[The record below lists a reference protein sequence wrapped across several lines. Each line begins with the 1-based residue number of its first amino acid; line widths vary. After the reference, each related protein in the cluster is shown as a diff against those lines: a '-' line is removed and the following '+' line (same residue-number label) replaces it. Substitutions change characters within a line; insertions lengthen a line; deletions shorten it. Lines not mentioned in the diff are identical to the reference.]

1 MREKQS
7 KSVNNQL
14 MSTRLADIKQFESL
28 DLLARQLVEG
38 FITGLHKSPYHGF
51 SVEFAEHKLYNF
63 GESTRH
69 VDWKVYARTDRLYT
83 KQFEEETNLRAQI
96 LLDVSN
102 SMYYPKPGLDKIRFS
117 VLCAAS
123 LAHLLTSQRDA
134 VGLTTFSDEI
144 LYQSALKST
153 KTHLNQLLTQLSDL
167 LSTPGK
173 AATNVANVLHQIA
186 DKIHKRSL
194 VILFSDMFQKSND
207 LDEIFGA
214 LQHLKHNKHEVLI
227 FHVSDHKTELEFEF
241 EDRPHRFIDLETN
254 ETIKLNPREIKDH
267 YKQHMSQL
275 YQDLKIRC
283 GSYKIDLVEA
293 DISEPF
299 EKILGAYLIKR
310 KRMR

>member
-1 MREKQS
+1 
-7 KSVNNQL
+7 
-14 MSTRLADIKQFESL
+14 MSIQLADIKQFGSL

-83 KQFEEETNLRAQI
+83 KQYEEETNLRARI
-96 LLDVSN
+96 LLDVSR
-102 SMYYPKPGLDKIRFS
+102 SMYYPQPDLAKIKFS

-134 VGLTTFSDEI
+134 VGLTTFSDHI
-144 LYQSALKST
+144 HYHSPTKAT
-153 KTHLNQLLTQLSDL
+153 KTHLNQLLKELSL
-167 LSTPGK
+167 LMEEKGATS
-173 AATNVANVLHQIA
+173 TNVPKVLHEIA
-186 DKIHKRSL
+186 DQIHRRSM
-194 VILFSDMFQKSND
+194 VILFTDMFHQTND
-207 LDEIFGA
+207 LEAIFGA

-227 FHVSDHKTELEFEF
+227 FHVTDQQTELEFEF
-241 EDRPHRFIDLETN
+241 EDRPYQFIDLETN
-254 ETIKLNPREIKDH
+254 ASMKLNPREVKAQ
-267 YKQHMSQL
+267 YQKQMSAL
-275 YQDLKIRC
+275 YNDLKIRC

-293 DISEPF
+293 DTSEPF

-310 KRMR
+310 KRMK